1 MNRTQTYDLQDCAA
15 STERE
20 ARTETLAQQQSRSG
34 AGLDWFSFFCANLQT
49 GFGPFVSVYLTT
61 EKWSQTDIGLVL
73 MIGGLVGLF
82 GQIPGGMIVDRA
94 ASKARVA
101 AVAVVLICISA
112 LLVASGSVFALILLA
127 WVLHAAA
134 STVLSPSIAFISL
147 QLVGH
152 AGIGRRLGRNAAF
165 ASVGSALA
173 AGGMGVCGYYVSNQA
188 VFLVTAALAVPTLL
202 ALWQI
207 RAAPPEG
214 QGRATRPAPPA
225 RAARSPGLMA
235 FLSDRSLLVLGA
247 AVALYYLANAA
258 MLPLVGSMLTLRSA
272 HSPTIFIAACIIVP
286 QIVVATLSPL
296 VGTLAETWGRR
307 PLLILAFLALPIR
320 GVLLGLVT
328 DPFLLVLVQALDGLA
343 SAVVGVVVP
352 LVAADVARRTG
363 RFALAQGMLGTAMGL
378 GASFSATIAGVLS
391 DHYGSGIAF
400 FGLAAIGGVAA
411 LLPLIAM
418 PETRPR
424 AGDAAA
430 TQTGIPTAA

>member
-1 MNRTQTYDLQDCAA
+1 MNRSETFAFKDCAA
-15 STERE
+15 TAERQQH
-20 ARTETLAQQQSRSG
+20 TGTLAQRQSQSG

-101 AVAVVLICISA
+101 AIAVVLICVSA

-152 AGIGRRLGRNAAF
+152 EGIGRRLGRNAAF

-188 VFLVTAALAVPTLL
+188 VFFVTAALAVPTLL

-207 RAAPPEG
+207 RVPAAEGAAQPSRRAPAKRPE
-214 QGRATRPAPPA
+214 AP
-225 RAARSPGLMA
+225 RGKQLAAFM
-235 FLSDRSLLVLGA
+235 SDRSLQVLAGS
-247 AVALYYLANAA
+247 VALYYLANAA

-272 HSPTIFIAACIIVP
+272 HSPTIFIAACIVVP

-296 VGTLAETWGRR
+296 VGSLAESWGRR
-307 PLLILAFLALPIR
+307 PLLLVAFLALPIK
-320 GVLLGLVT
+320 GVLLGMVT
-328 DPFLLVLVQALDGLA
+328 DPYLLVGVQALDGLA

-363 RFALAQGMLGTAMGL
+363 HFALAQGVLGTAMGL

-391 DHYGSGIAF
+391 DHYGSGLAF
-400 FGLAAIGGVAA
+400 YGLAAIGGLAA
-411 LLPLIAM
+411 LLPMVAM
-418 PETRPR
+418 PETRPQAP
-424 AGDAAA
+424 AGGTVGHNAA
-430 TQTGIPTAA
+430 